1 MKKEKTMLKNMK
13 IGIEYKIY
21 VEKDVIAENNEA
33 NGDQGYETLTN
44 EFNKEIEKII
54 QPTLNKLSKK
64 CNYIEHEKECETY
77 FP

>member
-1 MKKEKTMLKNMK
+1 MLKQMK

-21 VEKDVIAENNEA
+21 VEKDIIAENNEA
-33 NGDQGYETLTN
+33 NGDRGYETLTN
-44 EFNKEIEKII
+44 KFNKEIEKII

>member
-1 MKKEKTMLKNMK
+1 MLKQMK

-21 VEKDVIAENNEA
+21 IEKNVIAENNEA
-33 NGDQGYETLTN
+33 NGDRGYETLTN
-44 EFNKEIEKII
+44 KFNKEIEKII